1 VTTGIFTNSKL
12 TLRGKVQK
20 TVKTNLALLVNAVVD
35 IGNTRTKVALFE
47 QKRLYALHEFSSNS
61 RAQEFLQSTPLNHVL
76 VSNVGSQNTVRASL
90 LNLTGRF
97 FELTRE
103 LPLPLAVNYETPET
117 LGTDRL
123 AAACGA
129 AARFPRQNCLV
140 IDLGTCINYEW
151 ITADNVYQGGAISP
165 GMAMRFKAM
174 HEQTA
179 RLPLAEAQ
187 TEAPLIGRSTLTC
200 LQSGVM
206 NGIAAELAGII
217 AGVEKQC
224 TGPLHVILCGGDAR
238 VFENQLKPPIFVA
251 PNLVLEGLNSILEH
265 NVAT

>member
-1 VTTGIFTNSKL
+1 MK
-12 TLRGKVQK
+12 
-20 TVKTNLALLVNAVVD
+20 NLVVD
-35 IGNTRTKVALFE
+35 AGNHRIKVAFFE
-47 QKRLYALHEFSSNS
+47 NRVLIESREFTHDQFVDWAHAAQADHFILSTVRSSELHE
-61 RAQEFLQSTPLNHVL
+61 
-76 VSNVGSQNTVRASL
+76 
-90 LNLTGRF
+90 LNLPRVSGKAIY
-97 FELTRE
+97 LH
-103 LPLPLAVNYETPET
+103 PGVPVPVQVAYNTPET